1 MDNREF
7 LKHIRLFRKKAN
19 TDKLIIFVGA
29 GVSRNVAGMP
39 DWNTLIQQMAS
50 AINYSRCDNC
60 KKKSKGCQDTCK
72 FKDTFSTD
80 EYLKVPQYAYNRN
93 RKLYRKVLRD
103 NIQHDLEIDAPLSN
117 AILDLAPAHI
127 ITTNYDKLIETC
139 KSIHRDNYEVIIHD
153 KDLLSAAKNKYII
166 KMHGDIDDLDTIVLK
181 ESDYLEYTQ
190 KHVLIEMFIRSLL
203 TDHTILFLG
212 YSLNDYNVKLII
224 SWINYIRTQNKALDK
239 ATKFAY
245 IVLDEKRIPKTQVKY
260 FESNN
265 IGVINLNKMPLVED
279 IPSDLSSDIGKRLYS
294 FLRVIE
300 NPSFE
305 KIFDANILFD
315 DAISFM
321 RKYKYVDCKNICA
334 LLFLKQYT
342 IDGHE
347 LILHLDSEYDCVVMF
362 LKKDTD
368 DAEYLRQVFFDAG
381 IFFVRLVSV
390 HTQRREDY
398 KIEVSDLSLANDK
411 FFVAYLENNYT
422 QLSYLANTNS
432 ATCPFESCFYLSLIR
447 GYIPP
452 VFEWFDSIQY
462 ETLSTEGKVQ
472 YLFNESVLE
481 ATKSYRHSS
490 QNILKFING
499 LPDEREKKMLSLYLD
514 IFEGNYRR
522 LKALGDAIAKL
533 KDQYYNSHHTFLGNI
548 SLNELYKIQKIA
560 LEQYQFYFKNALLFK
575 GFSDLSKILKYYIE
589 AIICANG
596 NFIDTTIGAF
606 GITSKKNRYSIN
618 AIDFDVLTKFISTK
632 DLYKLLQDYSVT
644 TFGVTAGTIDHAVM
658 VFENIATS
666 IIQLKLYNRFL
677 DASKTLMNC
686 MTLISRFS
694 LNTEQKEKIAAT
706 IEKLYE
712 DDEFVE
718 FFFSTLFPDFR
729 QSTTAL
735 LDILKIIP
743 KSHRIDIINKILH
756 SSNFHDF
763 YANSNVRKLQDIIS
777 YFWDDNA
784 PEPVDEKVN
793 SIIMSFE
800 GKQRVT
806 ALRLLY
812 KRIGNFENVGEYK
825 EFLKDNFA
833 LVDSDDIYDFTFDG
847 WLDISEEKGQK
858 ILTDAISIYKKQ
870 KDSAVQSYPDPLHSQ
885 VELICILYI
894 TETIQSIECLRE
906 IMDASEFLQFFLAP
920 NDFDYRQVDFSN
932 YMWENIARRER
943 FMEFFLSHKSDL
955 IPNLQKKI
963 DTDEA
968 TEFERKILYGF
979 LLDKNELL

>member
-39 DWNTLIQQMAS
+39 DWNTLIQQMAG

-72 FKDTFSTD
+72 FKDTFSAD
-80 EYLKVPQYAYNRN
+80 EYLKVPQYVYNRN
-93 RKLYRKVLRD
+93 RKLYRQVLRD
-103 NIQHDLEIDAPLSN
+103 NIQHDLAIDAPLSN

-127 ITTNYDKLIETC
+127 ITTNYDKLIEIC
-139 KSIHRDNYEVIIHD
+139 KSIHRDNYEVVIYD
-153 KDLLSAAKNKYII
+153 KDLLSAEKNKYII
-166 KMHGDIDDLDTIVLK
+166 KMHGDIDDLDTIILK
-181 ESDYLEYTQ
+181 EADYLEYTQ

-224 SWINYIRTQNKALDK
+224 SWINYIRIQNKALDK

-279 IPSDLSSDIGKRLYS
+279 IPSDLSNDIGKRLYS

-334 LLFLKQYT
+334 LLFLKQYH

-347 LILHLDSEYDCVVMF
+347 LILHLDLDYDRVVAF

-381 IFFVRLVSV
+381 IFYVRLVSV

-398 KIEVSDLSLANDK
+398 KIEVSDFSLANDK
-411 FFVAYLENNYT
+411 LFVTYLENNYT
-422 QLSYLANTNS
+422 QLSCLANTNS
-432 ATCPFESCFYLSLIR
+432 ATCPFESCFYMTLVR
-447 GYIPP
+447 GYTFT
-452 VFEWFDSIQY
+452 VFEWHDNIQY
-462 ETLSTEGKVQ
+462 ETLSLEGKVQ
-472 YLFNESVLE
+472 YLFNKSVLE

-490 QNILKFING
+490 QNISKFING
-499 LPDEREKKMLSLYLD
+499 LSDDREKKIFSLYVDL
-514 IFEGNYRR
+514 FEGNYRR
-522 LKALGDAIAKL
+522 LKELGDSLAKL

-548 SLNELYKIQKIA
+548 SLNELYKIRKIA
-560 LEQYQFYFKNALLFK
+560 FEQYQFYFKNTLLFK
-575 GFSDLSKILKYYIE
+575 GFYDLSKILKYYIE
-589 AIICANG
+589 AVVCANG
-596 NFIDTTIGAF
+596 NFIDTTTGAF
-606 GITSKKNRYSIN
+606 GITSKKHRYSIN
-618 AIDFDVLTKFISTK
+618 AIDFDILTKFTSTK
-632 DLYKLLQDYSVT
+632 DLHKLIQDYSVT
-644 TFGVTAGTIDHAVM
+644 TFSATEGLSDHAIT
-658 VFENIATS
+658 VFENIANS
-666 IIQLKLYNRFL
+666 IIQLKLYNSFL
-677 DASKTLMNC
+677 DAPKTLMNC
-686 MTLISRFS
+686 MTLIPRFS
-694 LNTEQKEKIAAT
+694 LSDSQKAKIAT
-706 IEKLYE
+706 IIVKLFE
-712 DDEFVE
+712 DEEFTN
-718 FFFSTLFPDFR
+718 FFFSIHFPDFR
-729 QSTTAL
+729 ESTATL
-735 LDILKIIP
+735 HEILKTIP
-743 KSHRIDIINKILH
+743 KSHDLDIVDKILH
-756 SSNFHDF
+756 SKDFFNF

-784 PEPVDEKVN
+784 PEPSDEKI
-793 SIIMSFE
+793 SAIIASFE
-800 GKQRVT
+800 GKQRVA

-812 KRIGNFENVGEYK
+812 KRIGSFKNVAEYK
-825 EFLKDNFA
+825 GFLKDHFD
-833 LVDSDDIYDFTFDG
+833 LVDGDDIFDFTFDG
-847 WLDISEEKGQK
+847 WLDISEDKSQK
-858 ILTDAISIYKKQ
+858 ILTDAIEIYKKQ
-870 KDSAVQSYPDPLHSQ
+870 KASAVHSYPDPLRSQ
-885 VELICILYI
+885 IELICILYI

-920 NDFDYRQVDFSN
+920 NNFDYRQVDFSD
-932 YMWENIARRER
+932 YMWGNIARRER
-943 FMEFFLSHKSDL
+943 FMEFFLSHKSDI

-963 DTDEA
+963 DTDQA
-968 TEFERKILYGF
+968 TEFERQILYGF